1 MMGNKTVPGDVQGAM
16 GGRNRLKSPQ
26 IGHFRMRRAEASKY
40 DDENPLPQ
48 TGLPQAGLSVRR
60 TQPVSPPRAAVSP
73 TFADAL
79 VTQLPALRRYAMAL
93 AGNAALADDLVQD
106 CIERALGQ
114 QAQLRESERLA
125 GWLRRILYHLYID
138 EMRRGK
144 RRGREQDITE
154 LADNLELSAP
164 APDNSAAREFIHAV
178 NRLSAEHR
186 QILLLVSVEELSY
199 REIADELDIPLGTV
213 MSRLA
218 RARERL
224 REFLQSNSAEIISLP
239 ERKRNT

>member
-1 MMGNKTVPGDVQGAM
+1 
-16 GGRNRLKSPQ
+16 
-26 IGHFRMRRAEASKY
+26 MRRAEAFKT
-40 DDENPLPQ
+40 DEENPL
-48 TGLPQAGLSVRR
+48 TSAG
-60 TQPVSPPRAAVSP
+60 PVVHRHESASGRHAAVTRPSA
-73 TFADAL
+73 FSHAL
-79 VTQLPALRRYAMAL
+79 VMQLPALRRYAMAL

-114 QAQLRESERLA
+114 ESQLRELERLG
-125 GWLRRILYHLYID
+125 GWLRRILYNLYID

-154 LADNLELSAP
+154 LADHLELSAP
-164 APDNSAAREFIHAV
+164 APDNSATREFNHAV

-199 REIADELDIPLGTV
+199 REIAEELEIPLGTV

-224 REFLQSNSAEIISLP
+224 RELLQSNTAEIISLP
-239 ERKRNT
+239 DRKKTS

>member
-1 MMGNKTVPGDVQGAM
+1 
-16 GGRNRLKSPQ
+16 
-26 IGHFRMRRAEASKY
+26 MRRAEAFKHNE
-40 DDENPLPQ
+40 ENPLPQ
-48 TGLPQAGLSVRR
+48 TGLPHAGLPQRE
-60 TQPVSPPRAAVSP
+60 QPVRKTEPVLDPLTTV
-73 TFADAL
+73 TNFADAL
-79 VTQLPALRRYAMAL
+79 VTQLPGLRRYAMAL
-93 AGNAALADDLVQD
+93 AGNTALADDLVQD

-114 QAQLRESERLA
+114 QAQLREQGRLA

-138 EMRRGK
+138 EVRRGK

-154 LADNLELSAP
+154 LADHLELSAP
-164 APDNSAAREFIHAV
+164 APDNSTAREFIHAV

-199 REIADELDIPLGTV
+199 REIAHELEIPLGTV

-224 REFLQSNSAEIISLP
+224 RELLQSNSAEIISLP
-239 ERKRNT
+239 DRKKSS

>member
-1 MMGNKTVPGDVQGAM
+1 MRQSEFPVFERGGKTSFPALAVPD
-16 GGRNRLKSPQ
+16 ND
-26 IGHFRMRRAEASKY
+26 F
-40 DDENPLPQ
+40 NLP
-48 TGLPQAGLSVRR
+48 LSV
-60 TQPVSPPRAAVSP
+60 AVTRP
-73 TFADAL
+73 FADAL
-79 VTQLPALRRYAMAL
+79 VAHLPSLRRYAMAL

-114 QAQLRESERLA
+114 ETQLREVARLG

-138 EMRRGK
+138 EIRRGR
-144 RRGREQDITE
+144 RRGREQDIDE
-154 LADNLELSAP
+154 LADHLELSAP
-164 APDNSAAREFIHAV
+164 APDNSAVREFIHAV

-199 REIADELDIPLGTV
+199 REIADELEIPLGTV

-224 REFLQSNSAEIISLP
+224 RALMQNDSAEIISLP
-239 ERKRNT
+239 DRKKIT